1 MIVLFTDFGAND
13 IYTAQVQGRLHVIAP
28 QHPVIV
34 TALHSVPDYDPRSA
48 AHLLAALHGHF
59 APDTVF
65 LAVVDPG
72 VGSAR
77 GAVVMQADAQWFV
90 GPDNGLLSV
99 IAARAERTAFW
110 RIRVP
115 EQGISASFH
124 GRDLFAPIAGQIA
137 TGVLSPSSL
146 DGVGALQVEFGAD
159 DLAEV
164 IFIDHFGNAITGLR
178 ADRVPQDSA
187 IEVAGRRVEWARVF
201 SAVERGAPCWYPNS
215 LGLVEIAVNC
225 GRASDELGLAPG
237 HAIRLL
243 EPRG

>member
-13 IYTAQVQGRLHVIAP
+13 IYTAQVEGRLHAIAP

-34 TALHSVPDYDPRSA
+34 TALHSVPDYEPRSA
-48 AHLLAALHGHF
+48 AHLLAALHRQF
-59 APDTVF
+59 ASDTVF

-72 VGSAR
+72 VGSDRA
-77 GAVVMQADAQWFV
+77 AVVIQADGQWFV

-99 IAARAERTAFW
+99 IAARAERAAFW

-115 EQGISASFH
+115 DHGISASFH
-124 GRDLFAPIAGQIA
+124 GRDLFAPIAAQIA
-137 TGVLSPSSL
+137 TGVLSPSVLESVERL
-146 DGVGALQVEFGAD
+146 DVDLGAG

-164 IFIDHFGNAITGLR
+164 IFIDHFGNAFTGLR
-178 ADRVPQDSA
+178 ASGLSHDSG
-187 IEVAGRRVEWARVF
+187 IDVAGRRVAWARVF
-201 SAVERGAPCWYPNS
+201 SEMERGQPCWYENS

-237 HAIRLL
+237 HAIRLIDGQ
-243 EPRG
+243 R

>member
-13 IYTAQVQGRLHVIAP
+13 IYTAQVEGRLHAIAP

-34 TALHSVPDYDPRSA
+34 TALHSVPDYEPRSA
-48 AHLLAALHGHF
+48 AHLLAALHRQFGSE
-59 APDTVF
+59 TVF

-72 VGSAR
+72 VGSERA
-77 GAVVMQADAQWFV
+77 AVVMQADGQWFV

-99 IAARAERTAFW
+99 IAARAERAAFW

-124 GRDLFAPIAGQIA
+124 GRDLFAPIAAQIA
-137 TGVLSPSSL
+137 TGVLSPSVL
-146 DGVGALQVEFGAD
+146 DHVDRLDVELGGG

-178 ADRVPQDSA
+178 AVDIPHESA

-201 SAVERGAPCWYPNS
+201 SDIERGTPCWYENS

-237 HAIRLL
+237 HAIRLI
-243 EPRG
+243 GGHG